1 MNKNTSYIY
10 AEHTSKT
17 LVRIEA
23 NAFTLWFADRAQDG
37 WSIVSEQKASDMLDA
52 WDEVWDYP
60 ITYDC
65 GKLCGITAQFSIDAD
80 WYRNHRL
87 F

>member
-1 MNKNTSYIY
+1 MSNTNYIY

-17 LVRIEA
+17 LVRVEA
-23 NAFTLWFADRAQDG
+23 DQFNLWFADRFQDG
-37 WSIVSEQKASDMLDA
+37 WSIISEQKATDMLDL

-60 ITYDC
+60 ITYYGGSLD
-65 GKLCGITAQFSIDAD
+65 GITAQFSIDAN
-80 WYRNHRL
+80 WYREHRI

>member
-1 MNKNTSYIY
+1 MSNTNYIY

-17 LVRIEA
+17 LARIEA
-23 NAFTLWFADRAQDG
+23 SSFDLWFSDRCQDG
-37 WSIVSEQKASDMLDA
+37 WSIISEQKANDMLAA
-52 WDEVWDYP
+52 WNEVWDSP

-65 GKLCGITAQFSIDAD
+65 GKLAGITAQFSIDAD
-80 WYRNHRL
+80 WFRSHRI

>member
-1 MNKNTSYIY
+1 MKTTNYIY

-17 LVRIEA
+17 LVRVEA
-23 NAFTLWFADRAQDG
+23 AAFDLWFADRYKDG
-37 WSIVSEQKASDMLDA
+37 WTIVSEQKANDMLDT
-52 WDEVWDYP
+52 WNEVWDYP

-65 GKLCGITAQFSIDAD
+65 GRLAGITAQFSIDAD
-80 WYRNHRL
+80 WYREHRV